1 MRYAISKEAVMLR
14 FENRVRKLLEG
25 SIDVHIHSAP
35 DIFPRI
41 LNDVELALMAKQEG
55 MRAVLVKSHVVIT
68 ADRAEIA
75 SQQADFPVF
84 GAIALNLP
92 VGGLNLEAVEVA
104 LKLGAKEVWM
114 PTIHAKHF
122 SAQKDHVPTLA
133 TAVKADVAGLY
144 LLNKDGSLK
153 EELYPIFKKI
163 AEYDV
168 ALGTGH
174 ITKQEAMTVVK
185 EAAKAG
191 IKKIILTHPL
201 ATFVNYS
208 VDDMKQALKHGVTFI
223 EHCFNDVT
231 RQVAFPITQK
241 TIADTIRAIGAKH
254 TIMSTDSGQW
264 LNPVP
269 VQQMGIYIKDM
280 LDLGISED
288 DIRTMVSTNPA
299 RMLGL

>member
-1 MRYAISKEAVMLR
+1 MLR
-14 FENRVRKLLEG
+14 FEKRVRNLLEG

-41 LNDVELALMAKQEG
+41 MNDVDLALSAKEEG
-55 MRAVLVKSHVVIT
+55 MRAILIKSHVVIT

-104 LKLGAKEVWM
+104 LKMGAKEVWM
-114 PTIHAKHF
+114 PTIHASHYV
-122 SAQKDHVPTLA
+122 AQKDHVPTLA
-133 TAVKADVAGLY
+133 KAVKAGTKGIY
-144 LLNKDGSLK
+144 LLNEDGSLK

-163 AEYDV
+163 AEYDA

-174 ITKQEAMTVVK
+174 TTVQEAKKVVK
-185 EAAKAG
+185 EAARVG
-191 IKKIILTHPL
+191 VKKIIITHPL
-201 ATFVNYS
+201 ATFVNYTNE
-208 VDDMKQALKHGVTFI
+208 DMKECLDSGAMFL
-223 EHCFNDVT
+223 EHVFNDVT

-241 TIADTIRAIGAKH
+241 RIAEAIRAIGAKY
-254 TIMSTDSGQW
+254 ILMSTDAGQW
-264 LNPVP
+264 LNPIP
-269 VQQMGIYIKDM
+269 AQSMGIYIKDM

-288 DIRTMVSTNPA
+288 DVRMMVQTNPA

>member
-1 MRYAISKEAVMLR
+1 MLR

-41 LNDVELALMAKQEG
+41 LNDVELAFMAKQEG
-55 MRAVLVKSHVVIT
+55 MRAILVKSHVVIT

-84 GAIALNLP
+84 GAVALNLP

-133 TAVKADVAGLY
+133 TAVKADVEGIY

-153 EELYPIFKKI
+153 EEIYPILKKI

-174 ITKQEAMTVVK
+174 ITKQETMTVVK
-185 EAAKAG
+185 EAARAG
-191 IKKIILTHPL
+191 VKKIILTHPL

-208 VDDMKQALKHGVTFI
+208 VDDMKEALNNGVMFI
-223 EHCFNDVT
+223 EHVYNDVT

-241 TIADTIRAIGAKH
+241 MIAEAIRALGAKH

-280 LDLGISED
+280 LDLGISEG
-288 DIRTMVSTNPA
+288 DIRTMVSANPA
-299 RMLGL
+299 RMLGLEK

>member
-1 MRYAISKEAVMLR
+1 MLR
-14 FENRVRKLLEG
+14 FEKRVQKLLEG
-25 SIDVHIHSAP
+25 SIDVHIHSSP

-41 LNDVELALMAKQEG
+41 MNDIDLAQTAKQEG
-55 MRAVLVKSHVVIT
+55 MHAILIKSHVVIT

-104 LKLGAKEVWM
+104 LKMGAKEVWM
-114 PTIHAKHF
+114 PTIHASHYV
-122 SAQKDHVPTLA
+122 AQKDHVPTLA
-133 TAVKADVAGLY
+133 KAVKEGVKGIY
-144 LLNKDGSLK
+144 LLNEDGSLK

-174 ITKQEAMTVVK
+174 ITLQEAKKVVK
-185 EAAKAG
+185 EAARVG
-191 IKKIILTHPL
+191 VKKIIVTHPL

-208 VDDMKQALKHGVTFI
+208 NEDMKEALDNGALFL
-223 EHCFNDVT
+223 EHVFNDVT
-231 RQVAFPITQK
+231 RQVAYPITQK
-241 TIADTIRAIGAKH
+241 KIADAIRAIGAKY
-254 TIMSTDSGQW
+254 IVMSTDSGQW
-264 LNPVP
+264 LNPIP
-269 VQQMGIYIKDM
+269 AQSMGIYIKDM

-288 DIRTMVSTNPA
+288 DVRTMVSTNPA

>member
-1 MRYAISKEAVMLR
+1 MLR
-14 FENRVRKLLEG
+14 FENRVRKLLDG

-55 MRAVLVKSHVVIT
+55 MRAILVKSHVVIT
-68 ADRAEIA
+68 ADRAEVA

-133 TAVKADVAGLY
+133 TAVKDGLEGIY
-144 LLNKDGSLK
+144 LLNRDGSLK
-153 EELYPIFKKI
+153 EELRPILKKI

-174 ITKQEAMTVVK
+174 VTKQEAMTVVE

-191 IKKIILTHPL
+191 VKKIILTHPL

-208 VDDMKQALKHGVTFI
+208 VEDMKEALNKGVVFI
-223 EHCFNDVT
+223 EHVYNDVT
-231 RQVAFPITQK
+231 RQVAFPITREK
-241 TIADTIRAIGAKH
+241 IAEAIRGIGAEH
-254 TIMSTDSGQW
+254 TILSTDSGQW

-280 LDLGISED
+280 LDLGISEKEV
-288 DIRTMVSTNPA
+288 RTMVSTNPA
-299 RMLGL
+299 RMLGLEK

>member
-1 MRYAISKEAVMLR
+1 MLR
-14 FENRVRKLLEG
+14 FEKRVRDLLEG
-25 SIDVHIHSAP
+25 SIDVHIHSSP

-41 LNDVELALMAKQEG
+41 MNDIDIALTAKQEG
-55 MRAVLVKSHVVIT
+55 MRAILIKSHVVIT

-104 LKLGAKEVWM
+104 LKMGAKEVWM
-114 PTIHAKHF
+114 PTIHASHHV
-122 SAQKDHVPTLA
+122 AQKDHVPTLA
-133 TAVKADVAGLY
+133 KAIKADMKGIY
-144 LLNKDGSLK
+144 LLNEDGSLK

-174 ITKQEAMTVVK
+174 ITLQEAKMVIK
-185 EAAKAG
+185 EAAKSG
-191 IKKIILTHPL
+191 IKKIIVTHPL
-201 ATFVNYS
+201 ASFLNYS
-208 VDDMKQALKHGVTFI
+208 NEDMKWCLDNGAMFL
-223 EHCFNDVT
+223 EHVFNDVT
-231 RQVAFPITQK
+231 RQVAYPITQK
-241 TIADTIRAIGAKH
+241 MIADAIRTIGAKH
-254 TIMSTDSGQW
+254 LIMSTDSGQW

-280 LDLGISED
+280 LDLGISDED
-288 DIRTMVSTNPA
+288 VRMMVVTNPA
-299 RMLGL
+299 RMLGLAI

>member
-1 MRYAISKEAVMLR
+1 MLR
-14 FENRVRKLLEG
+14 FEKRVQKLLEG
-25 SIDVHIHSAP
+25 SIDVHIHSSP

-41 LNDVELALMAKQEG
+41 MNDVDLAQTAKQEG
-55 MRAVLVKSHVVIT
+55 MRAILIKSHVVIT

-104 LKLGAKEVWM
+104 LKMGAKAVWM
-114 PTIHAKHF
+114 PTIHASHYV
-122 SAQKDHVPTLA
+122 AQKDHVPTLA
-133 TAVKADVAGLY
+133 KAVKEGMKGIH
-144 LLNKDGSLK
+144 LLNEDGSLK
-153 EELYPIFKKI
+153 TELYPIFKKI

-174 ITKQEAMTVVK
+174 ITLQEAKQVVK
-185 EAAKAG
+185 EAAKVG
-191 IKKIILTHPL
+191 VKKIIVTHPL

-208 VDDMKQALKHGVTFI
+208 NEDMKEALDNGALFL
-223 EHCFNDVT
+223 EHVFNDVT
-231 RQVAFPITQK
+231 RQVAYPITQK
-241 TIADTIRAIGAKH
+241 KIADAIRAIGAKH
-254 TIMSTDSGQW
+254 IVMSTDSGQW
-264 LNPVP
+264 LNPIP
-269 VQQMGIYIKDM
+269 AQSMGIYIKDM

-288 DIRTMVSTNPA
+288 DVRMMVSTNPA

>member
-1 MRYAISKEAVMLR
+1 MLR
-14 FENRVRKLLEG
+14 FEKRVQRLLEG

-41 LNDVELALMAKQEG
+41 MNDVDLALSAKQEG
-55 MRAVLVKSHVVIT
+55 MRAILIKSHVVIT

-104 LKLGAKEVWM
+104 LKMGAKEVWM
-114 PTIHAKHF
+114 PTIHASHYV
-122 SAQKDHVPTLA
+122 AQKDHVPTLA
-133 TAVKADVAGLY
+133 KAVKEGIKGIS
-144 LLNKDGSLK
+144 LLNGDGSLK
-153 EELYPIFKKI
+153 EELFPIFKKI
-163 AEYDV
+163 AEYNV

-174 ITKQEAMTVVK
+174 ITIQEAKMVVK
-185 EAAKAG
+185 EAAKVG
-191 IKKIILTHPL
+191 VKRIIVTHPL

-208 VDDMKQALKHGVTFI
+208 NEDMKEALDNGALFL
-223 EHCFNDVT
+223 EHVFNDVT
-231 RQVAFPITQK
+231 RQVAYPITQK
-241 TIADTIRAIGAKH
+241 KIAEAIRAIGAKY
-254 TIMSTDSGQW
+254 IVMSTDSGQW
-264 LNPVP
+264 LNPIP
-269 VQQMGIYIKDM
+269 AQSMGIYIKDM

-288 DIRTMVSTNPA
+288 DVRMMVSTNPA

>member
-1 MRYAISKEAVMLR
+1 MLR
-14 FENRVRKLLEG
+14 FEKRVRKLLEG

-55 MRAVLVKSHVVIT
+55 MRAILVKSHVLIT

-84 GAIALNLP
+84 GAVALNLP

-114 PTIHAKHF
+114 PTIHASHYV
-122 SAQKDHVPTLA
+122 AQKDHVPTLA
-133 TAVKADVAGLY
+133 KAVKADVKGLY
-144 LLNKDGSLK
+144 LLNPDGSLR
-153 EELYPIFKKI
+153 EELYPILKKI
-163 AEYDV
+163 AEYNV

-174 ITKQEAMTVVK
+174 ITKQEALAVVK
-185 EAAKAG
+185 EAARIG
-191 IKKIILTHPL
+191 VKKIIVTHPL

-208 VDDMKQALKHGVTFI
+208 MDDMKEALNLGATFI

-241 TIADTIRAIGAKH
+241 TISDAIRAIGAKY

-280 LDLGISED
+280 LDLGISDED
-288 DIRTMVSTNPA
+288 VRMMVATNPA
-299 RMLGL
+299 RMLGLEI

>member
-1 MRYAISKEAVMLR
+1 MLR
-14 FENRVRKLLEG
+14 FEKRVRKLLEG

-55 MRAVLVKSHVVIT
+55 MRAILIKSHVVIT

-104 LKLGAKEVWM
+104 LKMGAKEVWM
-114 PTIHAKHF
+114 PTIHASHHV
-122 SAQKDHVPTLA
+122 AQKDHVPTLA
-133 TAVKADVAGLY
+133 KAIKADMKGIY
-144 LLNKDGSLK
+144 LLNEDGSLK

-174 ITKQEAMTVVK
+174 ITLQEAKMVIK
-185 EAAKAG
+185 EAAKSG
-191 IKKIILTHPL
+191 IKKIIVTHPL
-201 ATFVNYS
+201 ASFLNYS
-208 VDDMKQALKHGVTFI
+208 NEDMKWCLDNGAMFL
-223 EHCFNDVT
+223 EHVFNDVT
-231 RQVAFPITQK
+231 RQVAYPITQK
-241 TIADTIRAIGAKH
+241 MIADAIRTIGAKH
-254 TIMSTDSGQW
+254 LIMSTDSGQW

-280 LDLGISED
+280 LDLGISDED
-288 DIRTMVSTNPA
+288 VRMMVATNPA
-299 RMLGL
+299 RMLGLEI

>member
-1 MRYAISKEAVMLR
+1 MLR
-14 FENRVRKLLEG
+14 FEKRVQKLLEG
-25 SIDVHIHSAP
+25 SIDVHIHSSP

-41 LNDVELALMAKQEG
+41 MNDIDLAQTAKQEG
-55 MRAVLVKSHVVIT
+55 MRAILIKSHVVIT

-104 LKLGAKEVWM
+104 LKMGAKEVWM
-114 PTIHAKHF
+114 PTIHASHYV
-122 SAQKDHVPTLA
+122 AQKDHVPTLA
-133 TAVKADVAGLY
+133 KAVKEGVKGIY
-144 LLNKDGSLK
+144 LLNEDGSLK

-174 ITKQEAMTVVK
+174 ITLQEAKKVVK
-185 EAAKAG
+185 EAAKVG
-191 IKKIILTHPL
+191 VEKIIVTHPL

-208 VDDMKQALKHGVTFI
+208 NEDMKEALDNGALFL
-223 EHCFNDVT
+223 EHVFNDVT
-231 RQVAFPITQK
+231 RQVAYPITQK
-241 TIADTIRAIGAKH
+241 KIADAIRAIGAKY
-254 TIMSTDSGQW
+254 IVMSTDSGQW
-264 LNPVP
+264 LNPIP
-269 VQQMGIYIKDM
+269 AQSMGIYIKDM

-288 DIRTMVSTNPA
+288 DVRTMVSTNPA